1 MEHYLEHFLGDELF
15 CRHLMDMK
23 ERVLERY
30 VPVLLDFMNPHEI
43 AVASKLIGKNSGVEI
58 SFNGGIKDA
67 EMQRGL
73 IHMRDDKITEED
85 FKIVVMA
92 LSYPGKFVK
101 ISHRDV
107 LGALMHLGLKRELY
121 GDIVVEENTA
131 YFACAKHIGDY
142 LKANLT
148 HIGKGSVRIKQ
159 ATKEIVHH
167 QDYRQIQ
174 VSIPSF
180 RLDAIISEAFHLS
193 RKEASQHILSNFVKV
208 NYKEVVQT
216 NYLCHNMD
224 IISLRKYGRIKLVDL
239 EKTSRKDKH
248 IVEIWFYK

>member
-1 MEHYLEHFLGDELF
+1 M
-15 CRHLMDMK
+15 
-23 ERVLERY
+23 
-30 VPVLLDFMNPHEI
+30 
-43 AVASKLIGKNSGVEI
+43 
-58 SFNGGIKDA
+58 
-67 EMQRGL
+67 
-73 IHMRDDKITEED
+73 
-85 FKIVVMA
+85 
-92 LSYPGKFVK
+92 
-101 ISHRDV
+101 
-107 LGALMHLGLKRELY
+107 
-121 GDIVVEENTA
+121 
-131 YFACAKHIGDY
+131 
-142 LKANLT
+142 T

-193 RKEASQHILSNFVKV
+193 RKEASQYILSNFVKV

-239 EKTSRKDKH
+239 EKTNRKDKH